1 MGIKRYELTDKEQER
16 IEKLIPKSKM
26 GRTRKDDRLILNAMI
41 WLARSGAGWED
52 MPERYGSWK
61 TVYSRFC
68 KWRDD

>member
-1 MGIKRYELTDKEQER
+1 
-16 IEKLIPKSKM
+16 M

-52 MPERYGSWK
+52 IPERYGSWK